1 MSLLPPFQATV
12 PRVSVV
18 IPTYNRAHIV
28 GEAIQSVLDQQYSN
42 LELIVV
48 DDGSGDDT
56 EQAVRPYLSKIKY
69 LRKSNGG
76 PASARNH
83 GIAAASGEFVAFLD
97 SDDLYLPGKL
107 ARQVRQFQEEPET
120 VLAYCWFLISDGDGR
135 LRMGR
140 RCRLHGSV
148 YRELLGECMK
158 GPLYPSAVMIR
169 RTAFEQAGT
178 FDETMRIADDTDLF
192 CRIARLGP
200 IGLIPEPL
208 VQLRRF
214 GDNVSR
220 GPGRAR
226 YLALTTRILEKA
238 FSGDESLG
246 LGFRWKL
253 YAKVHYWSWLVGIGG
268 LLPNGLSFWLRAFWT
283 NPLVTMA
290 QFGKGRRAL
299 VESVPPPAATEPHL
313 TRRAA

>member
-1 MSLLPPFQATV
+1 MSPLLPSQDVV
-12 PRVSVV
+12 PRVTVV

-28 GEAIQSVLDQQYSN
+28 GEAIQSVLDQAYPN

-48 DDGSGDDT
+48 DDGSIDDT
-56 EQAVRPYLSKIKY
+56 ERAVAPYLGRIIF
-69 LRKSNGG
+69 LRKPNGG

-83 GIAAASGEFVAFLD
+83 GIAAATGEYVAFLD

-107 ARQVRQFQEEPET
+107 ARQVCEFEEDPER
-120 VLAYCWFLISDGDGR
+120 VLVYCWFLISDGDGR

-140 RCRLHGSV
+140 RCRLAGSV

-158 GPLYPSAVMIR
+158 GPIYPSAAMIR
-169 RTAFEQAGT
+169 RTALEQAGP

-192 CRIARLGP
+192 CRLARLGP
-200 IGLIPEPL
+200 VGLIAEPL

-226 YLALTTRILEKA
+226 YFALTLRILEKA
-238 FSGDESLG
+238 FAADRGLG
-246 LGFRWKL
+246 LWFRLKL
-253 YAKVHYWSWLVGIGG
+253 YAKVWYWSWLVGIGG
-268 LLPNGLSFWLRAFWT
+268 ILPKGASFWLRALWT
-283 NPLVTMA
+283 NPRTTLR
-290 QFGKGRRAL
+290 QIGRGAAVL
-299 VESVPPPAATEPHL
+299 SDHIAKDEPVPPESV
-313 TRRAA
+313 RRAA

>member
-1 MSLLPPFQATV
+1 MSSSPPLPAVV
-12 PRVSVV
+12 PRVTVV

-28 GEAIQSVLDQQYSN
+28 GEAIQSVLDQRYPN

-48 DDGSGDDT
+48 DDGSADDT
-56 EQAVRPYLSKIKY
+56 ELAIQPFLSKIKF
-69 LRKSNGG
+69 LRKPNGG

-83 GIAAASGEFVAFLD
+83 GIAAATGELVAFLD

-169 RTAFEQAGT
+169 RTALEQAGT
-178 FDETMRIADDTDLF
+178 FDEAMRIADDTDLF
-192 CRIARLGP
+192 CRIARIGP

-220 GPGRAR
+220 GPGRAP
-226 YLALTTRILEKA
+226 YLALTVRILEKA
-238 FSGDESLG
+238 FAADSSLG
-246 LGFRWKL
+246 PGFRLKL
-253 YAKVHYWSWLVGIGG
+253 YAKIHYWSWLVGIGG
-268 LLPNGLSFWLRAFWT
+268 LLPKGASFWLRALWT
-283 NPLVTMA
+283 NPLVTLA
-290 QFGKGRRAL
+290 QLGTGRRAL
-299 VESVPPPAATEPHL
+299 TECVPTRSSAEPDPA
-313 TRRAA
+313 RRAA

>member
-1 MSLLPPFQATV
+1 MLSLPISLADLPRIT
-12 PRVSVV
+12 VV

-28 GEAIQSVLDQQYSN
+28 GEAIQSVLDQQYPN

-48 DDGSGDDT
+48 DDGSADDT
-56 EQAVRPYLSKIKY
+56 ERAVQPFLSNIKF
-69 LRKSNGG
+69 LRKPNGG

-83 GIAAASGEFVAFLD
+83 GIAAATGELVAFLD

-107 ARQVRQFQEEPET
+107 ARQVRQFQAEPET

-140 RCRLHGSV
+140 RCRLHGSA

-169 RTAFEQAGT
+169 RTALEQAGT

-192 CRIARLGP
+192 CRIARIGP

-226 YLALTTRILEKA
+226 YLALTARILEKA
-238 FSGDESLG
+238 FAADKSLG
-246 LGFRWKL
+246 LGYRLKL
-253 YAKVHYWSWLVGIGG
+253 YAKIYYWSWLVGIGG
-268 LLPNGLSFWLRAFWT
+268 LLPKGASFWLRALWT
-283 NPLVTMA
+283 NPLVTLS
-290 QFGKGRRAL
+290 QLGTGRRPV
-299 VESVPPPAATEPHL
+299 VENVSTTSSTNAA
-313 TRRAA
+313 RRAA